1 MGLSVVSTRRRLVVG
16 GKTSKKA
23 IITHNLQ
30 MPYYRVPC
38 AGLVCTVPS
47 AGERVIRKSNE
58 GGVTMLFCIT
68 ANYTPKAMEAMGKNP
83 STNRE
88 ESVGKL
94 LTAAGAKLIA
104 MYYTIAD
111 GPGAMVIFDADPGVA
126 PAVTGVVASTDA
138 VQNVKLRRLFSENE
152 VRAIRQ
158 KRAEL

>member
-1 MGLSVVSTRRRLVVG
+1 
-16 GKTSKKA
+16 
-23 IITHNLQ
+23 
-30 MPYYRVPC
+30 
-38 AGLVCTVPS
+38 
-47 AGERVIRKSNE
+47 
-58 GGVTMLFCIT
+58 MLFCIT

-138 VQNVKLRRLFSENE
+138 VQNVKLQRLFSENE
-152 VRAIRQ
+152 VRAIRKKRTELQ
-158 KRAEL
+158 KSYSAPGQ